1 MQTFAPIRALA
12 LAAAMALPG
21 AIHASA
27 QEFPSGPVT
36 WVSPWNAGGANDTL
50 SRAIAPGA
58 EKVLGQPIAVT
69 NRPGASGTIG
79 SASVATAGDAG
90 HSVVLG
96 STPTHATAP
105 HVYASLPY
113 DPATDFAPVTL
124 VGVVPNVLIVN
135 PELPVN
141 SVKELIAYAK
151 EHPGEL
157 NFYST
162 GPGTSQHL
170 SAALFGNMTGV
181 EMEHVPYTGSAPAV
195 IDLLA
200 GRIDLAFE
208 NMNTVKP
215 HIETGKLKAL
225 GVTTSSRSEALP
237 DVPTIAEAGVD
248 GYDASVWFGLFAAP
262 DTPAENLAILQ
273 NAVST
278 ALQDPELKER
288 LKSLGVQVKTNTPE
302 EFKAFQL
309 NEIERWGEVAR
320 AAGVEKK

>member
-1 MQTFAPIRALA
+1 MHTFAPVRALA
-12 LAAAMALPG
+12 MAAAIFLPG
-21 AIHASA
+21 VIHASA
-27 QEFPSGPVT
+27 QEFPNGPVT
-36 WVSPWNAGGANDTL
+36 WGSPWNAGGANDTL

-124 VGVVPNVLIVN
+124 VGVVPNVLVVN
-135 PELPVN
+135 PELPVS
-141 SVKELIAYAK
+141 SVKELIEYAK

-170 SAALFGNMTGV
+170 SAALFGNMTGDHLV
-181 EMEHVPYTGSAPAV
+181 LEIFTDLTKLVIPVMFYFLGAFVSLIQAFVFTLLTVIYVSLAV
-195 IDLLA
+195 
-200 GRIDLAFE
+200 G
-208 NMNTVKP
+208 
-215 HIETGKLKAL
+215 H
-225 GVTTSSRSEALP
+225 
-237 DVPTIAEAGVD
+237 
-248 GYDASVWFGLFAAP
+248 
-262 DTPAENLAILQ
+262 
-273 NAVST
+273 
-278 ALQDPELKER
+278 
-288 LKSLGVQVKTNTPE
+288 E
-302 EFKAFQL
+302 E
-309 NEIERWGEVAR
+309 GHH
-320 AAGVEKK
+320 